1 MAAVGRPVQGRTNR
15 LLVRHFLSQF
25 VENEVSPDID
35 RHQVL
40 AVAAAALITMPLFV
54 TMFMG
59 VKYLMRPLQAPGW
72 TATTATGDAVT
83 FCATSMIVS
92 AIVAAL
98 EWDALALGVRDSF
111 ILGVLP
117 LPRGEIVR
125 AKVTALV
132 TFAAAFVLALN
143 ALPTILHPALVVANL
158 PLNVLMLLP
167 LMAAHAL
174 STTMAGAFGFTA
186 IVALRE
192 ALFLSVGQQRF
203 LRIGGLA
210 RSALLQSLLVLLAL
224 VPIRVSG
231 SADWMFESGAT
242 PVLLRPVGWFAATHE
257 AIAGRVLD
265 HVGDRD
271 LPDWMSAEEMQ
282 LRRLYWG
289 SQPQLTRE
297 AASGAAILGLT
308 LFLSFTLYLWNAR
321 RLQVL
326 PEGRRAS
333 ALMPR
338 LHVGDRLAVLVAP
351 HPPKRA
357 GLLFLVRTVL
367 GNSVHRLYLIASL
380 ATCVA
385 LLLAMAPSVAR
396 SPGALLDTGEL
407 ALQTLILAVL
417 IAGLRACLRTSADP
431 VASWIFSVA
440 DAGMLR
446 EFRDGVRLG
455 VIGAIVLAVLVLL
468 PVHAAAWGRSIASL
482 HALNGVATGW
492 LLAEA
497 ACTSVEQPLVSTIPP
512 NDGLNTIGVVFL
524 GAIVI
529 LVFVL
534 ARIERLALTT
544 SGGRII
550 FPAVMLLT
558 AASAWYANE
567 RPRVNVER

>member
-1 MAAVGRPVQGRTNR
+1 MRFGVRR

-35 RHQVL
+35 RHQAL
-40 AVAAAALITMPLFV
+40 AVAAAALITVPLFV

-117 LPRGEIVR
+117 LPRREIVS
-125 AKVTALV
+125 AKITALV
-132 TFAAAFVLALN
+132 TFAGAFVLALN
-143 ALPTILHPALVVANL
+143 ALPMVLHPALVIANL

-174 STTMAGAFGFTA
+174 STTMAGAFGFSA
-186 IVALRE
+186 IVAVRE
-192 ALFLSVGQQRF
+192 TLFLSLGQQQF
-203 LRIGGLA
+203 LRVGGLA
-210 RSALLQSLLVLLAL
+210 RSALLLALLVLLAL

-231 SADWMFESGAT
+231 NADWMFGSEPT
-242 PVLLRPVGWFAATHE
+242 PVLLRPVGWFAAMHE
-257 AIAGRVLD
+257 AIAGRVLNR
-265 HVGDRD
+265 VGDRD
-271 LPDWMSAEEMQ
+271 LPEWMSAEEMQ

-297 AASGAAILGLT
+297 AAGGAAILGLT
-308 LFLSFTLYLWNAR
+308 IVFSFTLYLWNAR

-333 ALMPR
+333 ALMRR
-338 LHVGDRLAVLVAP
+338 LHVGDRVAALVAP
-351 HPPKRA
+351 HSPKRA

-367 GNSVHRLYLIASL
+367 RNTLHRLYLIASL
-380 ATCVA
+380 ASGVA
-385 LLLAMAPSVAR
+385 LLLAMAPSVDR
-396 SPGALLDTGEL
+396 HSGALLDTGEL

-431 VASWIFSVA
+431 VASWTFSVA
-440 DAGMLR
+440 DAGTLR

-455 VIGAIVLAVLVLL
+455 VIGAIVLTVLVLL

-482 HALNGVATGW
+482 HAVNGVATGW

-497 ACTSVEQPLVSTIPP
+497 ACASVEQPLVSTIPP

-544 SGGRII
+544 SGGRIV
-550 FPAVMLLT
+550 FPAVMLLC

-567 RPRVNVER
+567 RSRPRPALT